1 MLTTFIILCA
11 TLDPR
16 PSSDKALST
25 FPMMTSVEPST
36 HFEHGRSLIDPGCTS
51 AYPCLASDNSC
62 YPYKCGTNC
71 KTTPCTCIAWAT
83 FAPNS
88 GTGACPTSRPCKTT
102 NGCCFACAG
111 ANSMCYRYSCP
122 NNVCSPSYGIGCTDG
137 SPPSP
142 PPTTTST
149 TTTTTT
155 TTTNSVSSPPPS
167 SASTSTSTS
176 TSTDSSALTGGTDGI
191 CKALANVPAF
201 RDGACSCKATTAGTG
216 LAADCTANVANTKLG
231 LHLDLEPCAST
242 PYAELSYSVGGGK
255 ETSLGKFEAGKVH
268 KLEVPGLS
276 VLSNGVFI
284 TVEVKGNAADFTVHT
299 GLSICAGG
307 DCDGDLPWG
316 IGYAATAAG
325 FPMQLATFD
334 DLSFVDSCPANTGMV
349 MYIGAAVGA
358 LAVIGLAVLACAMY
372 NKRKQPAPP
381 SKDAAQPG
389 VTINMTV
396 TNTATVPTAVPNT
409 ATVPTAVP
417 TAVPMAVPIA
427 AAATGDAKEAEATA
441 SKV

>member
-1 MLTTFIILCA
+1 
-11 TLDPR
+11 
-16 PSSDKALST
+16 
-25 FPMMTSVEPST
+25 
-36 HFEHGRSLIDPGCTS
+36 
-51 AYPCLASDNSC
+51 
-62 YPYKCGTNC
+62 
-71 KTTPCTCIAWAT
+71 
-83 FAPNS
+83 
-88 GTGACPTSRPCKTT
+88 
-102 NGCCFACAG
+102 
-111 ANSMCYRYSCP
+111 
-122 NNVCSPSYGIGCTDG
+122 
-137 SPPSP
+137 
-142 PPTTTST
+142 
-149 TTTTTT
+149 
-155 TTTNSVSSPPPS
+155 
-167 SASTSTSTS
+167 
-176 TSTDSSALTGGTDGI
+176 
-191 CKALANVPAF
+191 
-201 RDGACSCKATTAGTG
+201 
-216 LAADCTANVANTKLG
+216 VANTKLG

-276 VLSNGVFI
+276 VLSHGVFI

-307 DCDGDLPWG
+307 DCDGDIPWG
-316 IGYAATAAG
+316 IGSLATAAG

-334 DLSFVDSCPANTGMV
+334 DLSFVDSCPANTGMI

-396 TNTATVPTAVPNT
+396 TNTATVPTAVP
-409 ATVPTAVP
+409 